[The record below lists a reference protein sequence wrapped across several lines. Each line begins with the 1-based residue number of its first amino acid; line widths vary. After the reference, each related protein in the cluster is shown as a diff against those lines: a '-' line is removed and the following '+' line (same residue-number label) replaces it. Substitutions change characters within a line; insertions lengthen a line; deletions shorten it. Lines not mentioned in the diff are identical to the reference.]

1 MSQQNKSYA
10 DQCLD
15 RAEKATEG
23 PWEAQVSL
31 SIQTEKEMEKKRN
44 RVASVRGI
52 TVWGKYSAISC
63 KDEAE
68 FIAHARTDVPEL
80 ARRLKKACEI
90 IKELKFH
97 DRNFI
102 AKVIDELEAPLEK
115 E

>member
-1 MSQQNKSYA
+1 MNYIEE
-10 DQCLD
+10 CLD

-68 FIAHARTDVPEL
+68 FIAHSRTDVPEL
-80 ARRLKKACEI
+80 CRRLKKACEWLR
-90 IKELKFH
+90 KVQAGQTLW
-97 DRNFI
+97 NFDKI
-102 AKVIDELEAPLEK
+102 AEELEATLEK